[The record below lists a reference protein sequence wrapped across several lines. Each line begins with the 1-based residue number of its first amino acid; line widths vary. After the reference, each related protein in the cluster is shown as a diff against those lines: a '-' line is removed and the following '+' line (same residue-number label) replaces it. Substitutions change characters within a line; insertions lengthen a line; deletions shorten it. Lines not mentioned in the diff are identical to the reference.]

1 MGTNVTNLKLIK
13 NLLTIP
19 LASIFLF
26 FFFKKRTY
34 NNIIQNGNITL
45 VEETFLKLTVYNF
58 MSRVFLSI
66 SQLHLAVS

>member
-26 FFFKKRTY
+26 FFKKRTY
-34 NNIIQNGNITL
+34 NNIIQNGNISM
-45 VEETFLKLTVYNF
+45 VEETFLKLTVYNL

>member
-13 NLLTIP
+13 KSLNNTSSKYFP
-19 LASIFLF
+19 F
-26 FFFKKRTY
+26 FFLKKRTY

>member
-19 LASIFLF
+19 LASILLF
-26 FFFKKRTY
+26 FLKKRTY
-34 NNIIQNGNITL
+34 NNIIQHGNITL